1 MKFLIQ
7 KIKEQFKLIKG
18 LFFVTVVAVV
28 IYESLAIIKTIQPDK
43 LRHAFNQITP
53 LEVIALILLGALAV
67 LPMIYYD
74 FIFNKELQTNF
85 SKKYIA
91 ESSLLINTLNNLVGF
106 GGLIGT
112 SLRAHFY
119 GKEKTPKDVLK
130 ALGKLLIFE
139 ISGLS
144 ILSAIALILA
154 FTPWTN
160 NYFYQYWPWLLG
172 GTLYFPVILIVSF
185 LAKDKALL
193 SIPRR
198 LKYELTLTSILE
210 WLAVSCFFIF
220 VGLTIG
226 ENFAISNLFV
236 LYIAATIIGFVSL
249 IPGGLGS
256 FDIMMILGLQNIGIS
271 TEQAAVWLLIY
282 RIGYYLIPVIIAVIL
297 FLKTSFNEINQHY
310 DGLPK
315 ILISDFA
322 HHASVFLLYTLGI
335 LMVLSAAI
343 PVAFEKNH
351 FLHQFSPWGAQTI
364 LTVPKLTVGF
374 LLLIVAHSIL
384 VKVKRAFVPSL
395 ILLIGT
401 LVYIIVK
408 SSSLIPALN
417 GNALF
422 FSYYRSSMITGI
434 IIGIAIVLIILSK
447 KSLHRKQLVLSN
459 ELFFKDGLIFI
470 VLSIAYILIGV
481 YNHPNRHHHRPRVN
495 FLLFPSEKLWLSGF
509 LMMIIIS
516 VFMAILIHYLQG
528 KKETIGQA
536 FDNQKVQA
544 VLEQFGGN
552 QQSHLAF
559 LKDKELFFYQ
569 AEGVNQAFL
578 QFKQIQDK
586 LIVMGDPSGNP
597 AYFQKLIEDFVNQ
610 ADILGYSPIF
620 YEVTKNQTMFL
631 HELGFRFFKMGEE
644 GHVDLQSFS
653 ISGKKNRTKR
663 SLVNQVEKAG
673 FTMAIIT
680 PPFDRELMERL
691 KAISDEWLAGRE
703 EKGFSLGFFSED
715 YCQRAPIAV
724 VKGQNGQIEAFAT
737 IMPCYQEKRIIS
749 IDLMRYSK
757 EAPKGV
763 MDFLFISIFEHY
775 QAEGYQY
782 FDLGMAPLSNV
793 GVSSKSY
800 AFERIAH
807 LIYQFGTKI
816 YSFQGLRA
824 YKDKYADFW
833 VSRYT
838 LYSRDKNVIFTI
850 LALLSADKR

>member
-7 KIKEQFKLIKG
+7 KIKAQFKLIKG

-28 IYESLAIIKTIQPDK
+28 IFESLAIIKTIQPDK
-43 LRHAFNQITP
+43 LHHAFNQITP
-53 LEVIALILLGALAV
+53 FEIIVIILLGSLAV
-67 LPMIYYD
+67 VPMLYYD
-74 FIFNKELQTNF
+74 FIFNKELDTKF

-91 ESSLLINTLNNLVGF
+91 ETSLLVNTLNNLVGF

-119 GKEKTPKDVLK
+119 GKDKKPKEVLK
-130 ALGKLLIFE
+130 ALGKLLMFE

-144 ILSAIALILA
+144 ILSAVALILA

-160 NYFYQYWPWLLG
+160 HYFFQYWPWLLG
-172 GTLYFPVILIVSF
+172 GTLYFPVILILSF
-185 LAKDKALL
+185 SAKDKALL

-198 LKYELTLTSILE
+198 LKYELTLTSFLE
-210 WLAVSCFFIF
+210 WLAVSGFFIF
-220 VGLTIG
+220 IGLTIG
-226 ENFAISNLFV
+226 ERFAISNLFV
-236 LYIAATIIGFVSL
+236 LYIAATMIGFVSL

-282 RIGYYLIPVIIAVIL
+282 RIGYYLIPVIIAVVL
-297 FLKTSFNEINQHY
+297 FIKTSFNDINQHY

-315 ILISDFA
+315 ILISDLA
-322 HHASVFLLYTLGI
+322 HRTAVILLYALGI
-335 LMVLSAAI
+335 LMVFSAAI

-351 FLHQFSPWGAQTI
+351 FLHQFSPWGVQTI
-364 LTVPKLTVGF
+364 LTVPKLTMGF

-384 VKVKRAFVPSL
+384 VKVKRAFIPSL
-395 ILLIGT
+395 ILLVGSLI
-401 LVYIIVK
+401 YIVVK
-408 SSSLIPALN
+408 STSLLPIVN
-417 GNALF
+417 DNALF
-422 FSYYRSSMITGI
+422 FSYYRSSIITSI
-434 IIGIAIVLIILSK
+434 IISVAILLIILSK
-447 KSLHRKQLVLSN
+447 KSLYRTQLVLSN

-470 VLSIAYILIGV
+470 ILSIAYILIGV
-481 YNHPNRHHHRPRVN
+481 YNHPTHHHHQPKVD

-516 VFMAILIHYLQG
+516 IFLALLLHYLQG
-528 KKETIGQA
+528 KKETIGEK
-536 FDNQKVQA
+536 FDNQKAQD
-544 VLEQFGGN
+544 VLTQFGGN

-559 LKDKELFFYQ
+559 LKDKQLFFYQ
-569 AEGVNQAFL
+569 VDGTNQAFL

-586 LIVMGDPSGNP
+586 LIVMGDPAGNP
-597 AYFQKLIEDFVNQ
+597 VHFQALIEDFVNQ

-644 GHVDLQSFS
+644 GHVNLQSFS
-653 ISGKKNRTKR
+653 VSGKKNRTKR

-673 FTMAIIT
+673 FTMEIIQ
-680 PPFDRELMERL
+680 PPFDVQLIERL

-703 EKGFSLGFFSED
+703 EKGFSLGFFSEE
-715 YCQRAPIAV
+715 YCQRAPIAI
-724 VKGQNGQIEAFAT
+724 VKGQDGQIEAFAT
-737 IMPCYQEKRIIS
+737 IMPCYQEKHIIS

-763 MDFLFISIFEHY
+763 MDFLFISIFDY
-775 QAEGYQY
+775 YKAEGYQY

-838 LYSRDKNVIFTI
+838 LYSRDKNVVFAI
-850 LALLSADKR
+850 LALLSADKK